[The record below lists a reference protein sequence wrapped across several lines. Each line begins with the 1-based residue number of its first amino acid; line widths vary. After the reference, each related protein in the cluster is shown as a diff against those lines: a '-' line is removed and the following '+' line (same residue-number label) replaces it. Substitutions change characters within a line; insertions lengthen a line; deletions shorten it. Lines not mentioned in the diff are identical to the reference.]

1 MKGLVAVTGMRREA
15 KGFGADCEIVLSG
28 GSDNRTLA
36 ADLEAAIG
44 RGGRAVL
51 SAGLCGGLD
60 PKLGPGSVILATA
73 IMGTGTR
80 FDCDARWRA
89 AVRER
94 LPVVEGPLAGSDRIV
109 ELPAQKAQLRAATGA
124 LAVDL
129 ESHIAAQ
136 LADRHG
142 LPFCALRVI
151 ADGAQHSLPPAVH
164 VAMTANGKIA
174 LASLLMA
181 LMREPGQLSELIVT
195 GWRAQTAFSSLF
207 RSLRLLGVGFAC
219 PYLG

>member
-1 MKGLVAVTGMRREA
+1 MTGLVVVSGMRREA
-15 KGFGADCEIVLSG
+15 KCFGSDCEIVLSG
-28 GSDNRTLA
+28 GVANHALA

-60 PKLGPGSVILATA
+60 PELAPGSVILATT
-73 IMGTGTR
+73 IMAADTR
-80 FDCDARWRA
+80 FGCDGRWRA

-94 LPVVEGPLAGSDRIV
+94 LAVVEGPLTGSDLIV
-109 ELPAQKAQLRAATGA
+109 ALPTQKALLRTATGA

-136 LADRHG
+136 LAARHG

-151 ADGAQHSLPPAVH
+151 ADGAQHRLPPAVH
-164 VAMTANGKIA
+164 VAMTPEGKV
-174 LASLLMA
+174 SLPRVLMA
-181 LMREPGQLSELIVT
+181 LTREPEQLGELIAT

-207 RSLRLLGVGFAC
+207 RSLRLLGIGFAC
-219 PYLG
+219 PYVG